1 MSCMP
6 FMISLYIGSS
16 RGSRLTL
23 PEELFDLEKSVT
35 VHVRYV
41 LYTVFLCTTGA

>member
-6 FMISLYIGSS
+6 FTVSLYTKSS

-35 VHVRYV
+35 VHV
-41 LYTVFLCTTGA
+41 